1 MTKYNAD
8 DIIIN
13 AHPKIIRLPN
23 GKRTETWEVVLKQAI
38 DREIDLTKVSEQ
50 LSYEG
55 FEVQIIL
62 KTNKHLNINLITLEN
77 PNPYGHDYTAIGV
90 DRMMED
96 IEQIFGSIDTIQGQ
110 KMEERWSLFRNSRK
124 RNN

>member
-23 GKRTETWEVVLKQAI
+23 GKRTETWEVVFKQTI
-38 DREIDLTKVSEQ
+38 DRKIDLIEISKQ
-50 LSYEG
+50 LSHEG
-55 FEVQIIL
+55 FGVQIIL
-62 KTNKHLNINLITLEN
+62 KTKKHLSINLITLEN
-77 PNPYGHDYTAIGV
+77 PNPYGHDYTAIAV

-96 IEQIFGSIDTIQGQ
+96 IEKLFGSIDTIQGQ
-110 KMEERWSLFRNSRK
+110 KMEERWSSFRKNRK
-124 RNN
+124 K

>member
-13 AHPKIIRLPN
+13 AHPEIIRLPN
-23 GKRTETWEVVLKQAI
+23 GKSIETWEVILKQAI
-38 DREIDLTKVSEQ
+38 DREIDLIKVSEQ

-62 KTNKHLNINLITLEN
+62 KTIKHLSIKLITLEN
-77 PNPYGHDYTAIGV
+77 PNLYGHDYIAIAV

-96 IEQIFGSIDTIQGQ
+96 IEQLFGSINTIQGQ
-110 KMEERWSLFRNSRK
+110 KIEDRWSPFRKNR
-124 RNN
+124 RE